1 MHINYKIIT
10 LFSLIAVITCC
21 IVCSDNNA
29 VSGDT
34 DLNLPFLVKVV
45 APDTIYYETSEEILL
60 MVHTETR
67 LQSDVSY
74 LIMWV
79 YDGQYSS
86 VISHDTLY
94 DKADL
99 GDIVPKDGVY
109 SRLINSTQL
118 AVQQPGEYIIEF
130 SHPDIQEALL
140 DTILFIGGEKNTS
153 PVLSNLVLPGTVS
166 IDMPDVDNYIFVDVI
181 DPQGE
186 TDIVEV
192 EGRVYFPYST
202 VPDLDITLRHK
213 GIPQDILPN
222 ENSYVYIFKPDDIAH
237 RGAGEYSFL
246 FTARDIN
253 GNVSNALHGS
263 ISFLSDEENL
273 PPVVEWVRAPD
284 TVAATVGT
292 FLIEVKV
299 SDVNGSGDIK
309 LVYFD
314 SYLPDGNPSQSN
326 PFYLFDDGGELSISG
341 GNSGDKVKGDGI
353 YSRTVMVPQT
363 ANGSFRFVFYA
374 VDNINN
380 TSESVEHIVVVE

>member
-1 MHINYKIIT
+1 
-10 LFSLIAVITCC
+10 
-21 IVCSDNNA
+21 
-29 VSGDT
+29 
-34 DLNLPFLVKVV
+34 
-45 APDTIYYETSEEILL
+45 
-60 MVHTETR
+60 
-67 LQSDVSY
+67 
-74 LIMWV
+74 
-79 YDGQYSS
+79 
-86 VISHDTLY
+86 
-94 DKADL
+94 
-99 GDIVPKDGVY
+99 
-109 SRLINSTQL
+109 
-118 AVQQPGEYIIEF
+118 
-130 SHPDIQEALL
+130 
-140 DTILFIGGEKNTS
+140 
-153 PVLSNLVLPGTVS
+153 
-166 IDMPDVDNYIFVDVI
+166 MPDVDNYIFVDVI

-186 TDIVEV
+186 SDIIEV

-222 ENSYVYIFKPDDIAH
+222 ENSYVYIFKPADIAQ
-237 RGAGEYSFL
+237 RGAGKYSFL

-253 GNVSNALHGS
+253 GNVSNSLHGS

-299 SDVNGSGDIK
+299 SDVNGSGDVK

-341 GNSGDKVKGDGI
+341 GNSGDKVKGDDI

-363 ANGSFRFVFYA
+363 ASGSFRFVFYA

-380 TSESVEHIVVVE
+380 TSESVEHIVIVE